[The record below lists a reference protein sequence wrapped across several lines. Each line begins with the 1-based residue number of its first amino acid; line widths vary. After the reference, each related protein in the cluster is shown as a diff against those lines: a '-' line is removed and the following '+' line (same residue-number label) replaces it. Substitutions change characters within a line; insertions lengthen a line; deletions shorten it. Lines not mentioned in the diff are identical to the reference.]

1 MTECTTLS
9 TSASDGLQ
17 LSTLLW
23 ENKAVPQTAALLI
36 VHGMTEMASRYQE
49 FASFLCDNGI
59 TVISFDLRGHGA
71 TSPKSE
77 DRGFFAKSQGEDLL
91 VSDVLS
97 VRAHL
102 DEHLRTRGTPDLPV
116 FLLGHSMGSM
126 IASAVMK
133 KTGGHGLAGLI
144 LSGLPECP
152 GATKAGLG
160 IAKLQSSLLGPR
172 SEGRLLTKMAF
183 GKNNA
188 RIHPLRT
195 EKDWLTRDERIVDL
209 YIASPDCM
217 FLFKAAGFVTLLTLT
232 LGTIEPNL
240 LSDVVKSL
248 PVLLIAGEEDPV
260 GGYGKAPRDMAA
272 RMKEAMMPVTLRLYP
287 KARHEVLNET
297 NRNEIYRDVLDFLQA
312 TQREDPLARAMAS
325 GPGATSEP
333 LS

>member
-23 ENKAVPQTAALLI
+23 ENKAVPPKAALLI

-49 FASFLCDNGI
+49 FASYLCDNGVL
-59 TVISFDLRGHGA
+59 VISFDLRGHGA
-71 TSPKSE
+71 TSPNSV
-77 DRGFFAKSQGEDLL
+77 DRGFFAKKAGEDLL
-91 VSDVLS
+91 VSDVLQ
-97 VRAHL
+97 VRSHL
-102 DEHLRTRGTPDLPV
+102 DELLQTRGTPDLPV

-160 IAKLQSSLLGPR
+160 IAKLQSRLLGPR
-172 SEGRLLTKMAF
+172 SEGKLLTKMAF

-217 FLFKAAGFVTLLTLT
+217 FLFKAAGFVTLLSLT

-248 PVLLIAGEEDPV
+248 PVLLIAGEADPV
-260 GGYGKAPRDMAA
+260 GGYGKAPQDMAA
-272 RMKEAMMPVTLRLYP
+272 RMKAAKMPVTLRLYP
-287 KARHEVLNET
+287 EARHEVLNET
-297 NRNEIYRDVLDFLQA
+297 NRNEVFSDVLNFIA

-325 GPGATSEP
+325 GPGETSEP

>member
-1 MTECTTLS
+1 MTKCTTLS
-9 TSASDGLQ
+9 TTASDGLQ

-23 ENKAVPQTAALLI
+23 ENEAVPPNAALLI

-71 TSPKSE
+71 TSPNAE
-77 DRGFFAKSQGEDLL
+77 QRGFFARNYGEELL

-97 VRAHL
+97 VRARL
-102 DEHLRTRGTPDLPV
+102 DELLRTRGTPDLPV

-160 IAKLQSSLLGPR
+160 IAKLQSRLRGPR

-195 EKDWLTRDERIVDL
+195 EKDWLTRDERIVDQ

-232 LGTIEPNL
+232 LGTIDTNL
-240 LSDVVKSL
+240 LTDVMRSL
-248 PVLLIAGEEDPV
+248 PVLLIAGEADPV
-260 GGYGKAPRDMAA
+260 GGYGKAPRDMAE
-272 RMKEAMMPVTLRLYP
+272 RMKAATMPVTLRLYP
-287 KARHEVLNET
+287 DARHEVLNET
-297 NRNEIYRDVLDFLQA
+297 SRQEVYEDVLDFLLA

>member
-1 MTECTTLS
+1 MTERTTLA

-23 ENKAVPQTAALLI
+23 ENKSVPLTAALLI

-49 FASFLCDNGI
+49 FASYLCDHGVL
-59 TVISFDLRGHGA
+59 VISFDLRGHGA
-71 TSPKSE
+71 TSPNSV
-77 DRGFFAKSQGEDLL
+77 DRGFFAKKSGEELL

-102 DEHLRTRGTPDLPV
+102 NELLQTRGTPDLPV

-232 LGTIEPNL
+232 LGTIDPSL
-240 LSDVVKSL
+240 LTDVTRSL
-248 PVLLIAGEEDPV
+248 PVLLIAGEADPV
-260 GGYGKAPRDMAA
+260 GGYGKAPRDMAT
-272 RMKEAMMPVTLRLYP
+272 RMKAAKMPVTLRLYP
-287 KARHEVLNET
+287 EARHEVLNET
-297 NRNEIYRDVLDFLQA
+297 NRNEVYGDVLNFIA
-312 TQREDPLARAMAS
+312 TQREDPLYRAMAS
-325 GPGATSEP
+325 GPGAPGEP